1 MSQRSINPEIIYA
14 SAVYDVSGGID
25 LGTQATHIP
34 KRTSYIPN
42 NACIVSVVIDTVT
55 AFVGGANTLKVLA
68 GGEEITAA
76 TSIANRSLTVP
87 YVNVLPKKATSDRQ
101 IKVTVG
107 AANITAGKCI
117 ITVGYF
123 LGME

>member
-1 MSQRSINPEIIYA
+1 MNMTSINPEIIYA

-25 LGTQATHIP
+25 LGTQITHVP
-34 KRTSYIPN
+34 ARTSFIPD
-42 NACIVSVVIDTVT
+42 NATIVSVVIDTVT
-55 AFVGGANTLKVLA
+55 AFVGGANTLLVEA
-68 GGEEITAA
+68 GGVAITAA

-87 YVNVLPKKATSDRQ
+87 YTTVLPKKATTARQ
-101 IKVTVG
+101 IQVTVG
-107 AANITAGKCI
+107 TANITAGKCI

>member
-55 AFVGGANTLKVLA
+55 AFVGGANTLQLQL
-68 GGEEITAA
+68 
-76 TSIANRSLTVP
+76 LTEV
-87 YVNVLPKKATSDRQ
+87 
-101 IKVTVG
+101 
-107 AANITAGKCI
+107 
-117 ITVGYF
+117 
-123 LGME
+123 